1 MQKLPVG
8 RQNFATLRKNNYL
21 YVDKTKYVHKMIESG
36 DINFLSR
43 PRRFGKSLLLSTLK
57 ELFEGNKKLFEGLYI
72 YDKWEWEDN
81 YPVITID
88 LAGGTYNNLN
98 VLETKLK
105 DIIHRIAR
113 DFQVNIYSES
123 LEEKFTDLISEIS
136 KKTNKSVVV
145 LIDEYDKPIISNLQ
159 NKNLEE
165 IQSKLGSFYEVLK
178 TNDQYIKFI
187 FLTGVSKFTKVSVFS
202 KLNNVDDLTLIDE
215 FNSMCGYTQEELED
229 NFSDYIKNLSNKFK
243 TSNSEI
249 IAKIKTF
256 YNGYSWNGREKVY
269 NPYSTL
275 LCFKHGEFSKN
286 WFNTG
291 TPNVLADYPL
301 NRYNLKAIAEPNM
314 VTDSELKNPTT
325 SNMKDEILLFQTGY
339 LTINNIET
347 KEDEK
352 FYDLRIP
359 NYEVKS
365 ALFENLVSQYSK
377 IPLYDMLEYARKLL
391 KYTIEANCTKIKET
405 LGDYLSPIPTDL
417 RGKDEKYYHTLIFM
431 LLYTA
436 KLHVHSEVHSYKG
449 NADLIIEENDYVII
463 IEFKQSNKS
472 SINYMINKALKQIET
487 QEYGR
492 QYKNKKI
499 IKGAIVFKESEIGC
513 KIIKECNDL

>member
-8 RQNFATLRKNNYL
+8 RQDFAIIRENDYL
-21 YVDKTKYVHKMIESG
+21 YVDKTKYIHEMIKSG

-43 PRRFGKSLLLSTLK
+43 PRRFGKSLLISTLK

-72 YDKWEWEDN
+72 YDNWDWEDK
-81 YPVITID
+81 YPVIHID
-88 LAGGTYNNLN
+88 LAGGDYDSVKEFEDT
-98 VLETKLK
+98 LE
-105 DIIHRIAR
+105 DIVHRIAR
-113 DFQVNIYSES
+113 NFQIEIYSKR
-123 LEEKFTDLISEIS
+123 LNGKFTDLITEIHNKTQ
-136 KKTNKSVVV
+136 KKIVV
-145 LIDEYDKPIISNLQ
+145 LVDEYDKPIISNLQ

-178 TNDQYIKFI
+178 TNDKYIKFI
-187 FLTGVSKFTKVSVFS
+187 FLTGVSKFAKVSVFS
-202 KLNNVDDLTLIDE
+202 KLNNVDDLTFVDR
-215 FNSMCGYTQEELED
+215 FNSICGYTQEELES
-229 NFSDYIKNLSNKFK
+229 NFPEYIKKLSTKF
-243 TSNSEI
+243 NSSDKEI
-249 IAKIKTF
+249 IEKIKAF

-269 NPYSTL
+269 NPFSTL

-301 NRYNLKAIAEPNM
+301 KKYNLKSIVEPSI

-325 SNMKDEILLFQTGY
+325 FNIKDEILLFQTGY
-339 LTINNIET
+339 LTISNIET
-347 KEDEK
+347 NEDEK
-352 FYDLRIP
+352 FYYLKLP

-365 ALFENLVSQYSK
+365 ALFENLISQYSK
-377 IPLYDMLEYARKLL
+377 IPLYDILDYANKLL

-405 LGDYLSPIPTDL
+405 LGDYLSPIPSDL

-436 KLHVHSEVHSYKG
+436 KIHVHSEVHSYKG
-449 NADLIIEENDYVII
+449 NADLIIEEGDYVII

-472 SINYMINKALKQIET
+472 SINYMINEALKQIEK
-487 QEYGR
+487 QEYPR
-492 QYKNKKI
+492 QYKNKNI
-499 IKGAIVFKESEIGC
+499 IKGAIVFKDSEIGC
-513 KIIKECNDL
+513 KLIKE